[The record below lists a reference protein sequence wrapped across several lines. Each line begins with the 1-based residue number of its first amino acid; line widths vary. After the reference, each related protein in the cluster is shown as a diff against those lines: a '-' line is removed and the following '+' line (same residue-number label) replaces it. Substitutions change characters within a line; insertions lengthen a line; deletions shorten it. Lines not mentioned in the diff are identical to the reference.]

1 MKYLKMKSFEKDIDL
16 HNDLKSRV
24 IVCGSDLDSYEGE
37 NQYIKVTKDTQKFK
51 GDLAVDVLLA
61 NDKIKTSISFS
72 EIPLELQVDHDKTSG
87 KINTRSFQNI
97 KLNNIYIYE
106 SKIEDQNELVAILD
120 KFYNQY
126 ELILL
131 RVGKIIN
138 DSLNKIFTI
147 VEE

>member
-24 IVCGSDLDSYEGE
+24 IICGSDLDSYEAE

-51 GDLAVDVLLA
+51 GYLAVDVLLA
-61 NDKIKTSISFS
+61 NDKIKTAISFG
-72 EIPLELQVDHDKTSG
+72 EIPLEIQVNHGQISG
-87 KINTRSFQNI
+87 KMNDRNFRNI
-97 KLNNIYIYE
+97 KLNDILILE
-106 SKIEDQNELVAILD
+106 SKIEDQNELVTVISE
-120 KFYNQY
+120 FYEQY
-126 ELILL
+126 KLILL
-131 RVGKIIN
+131 RVSKMIN

>member
-24 IVCGSDLDSYEGE
+24 IICGSDLDSYE
-37 NQYIKVTKDTQKFK
+37 NQYIKVTKDIQKFK

-72 EIPLELQVDHDKTSG
+72 EIPLEIQVDHNNING
-87 KINTRSFQNI
+87 KINTRNFQNI
-97 KLNNIYIYE
+97 KLNDIIILE
-106 SKIEDQNELVAILD
+106 SKIEDQNELVTVISE
-120 KFYNQY
+120 FYEQY

-131 RVGKIIN
+131 RVSKMIN
-138 DSLNKIFTI
+138 DSLNKIFTV